1 MTDERK
7 FYVYEWYVVDTNEV
21 FYVGKG
27 CGNRLNRI
35 SCRNKFFQDIYK
47 SHKSKARKIYEN
59 LTEKEAFEK
68 EIETI
73 KYYKENTNYRLT
85 NQTNGG
91 EGTAGWVPSKEF
103 CDKQSSIHKSQW
115 RDEKYRKKMIQIRN
129 DKNGSYKSQEFRDK
143 ISKLVKGKNNPN
155 YNNHWSD
162 KQKEVLRIKQQN
174 NPLYRKNRFNH
185 LVKSL
190 KENPHIKPLICLED
204 LTIYHSKT
212 ELAKKLN
219 ITTTKITWFLEKNN
233 KFIYNNKTY
242 ILLKNF

>member
-174 NPLYRKNRFNH
+174 NPLYRN
-185 LVKSL
+185 
-190 KENPHIKPLICLED
+190 ETNPN
-204 LTIYHSKT
+204 
-212 ELAKKLN
+212 AKK
-219 ITTTKITWFLEKNN
+219 IICVETGEVFTCIKFAKEKYQI
-233 KFIYNNKTY
+233 K
-242 ILLKNF
+242 